1 MQNYDAAK
9 FKIAEETPKQE
20 LMDESE
26 AADRLSISA
35 QVSQLWRQKRK

>member
-9 FKIAEETPKQE
+9 FKIAGETPKQE

-26 AADRLSISA
+26 AADRLSISP
-35 QVSQLWRQKRK
+35 QVSQLWREKRK

>member
-9 FKIAEETPKQE
+9 FKIAEETPKQV

-35 QVSQLWRQKRK
+35 QVSQLWRQKGK